1 MSYRPGTKRSGK
13 SFASGGTV
21 YAQGGAN
28 FEIRRHQISREIIVE
43 PQKTKIIPLLN
54 YFPTE
59 PNGTATSGGTKISAM
74 GSKVYENCSVQEGS
88 YVQSISLDMT
98 IQPETLNSATILDFY
113 VGRIAVSFHDTAGGQ
128 VYGLE
133 ADAST
138 GKTKF
143 SDETGGSPTLTDVA
157 NSSTGMTNAPPET
170 PLTKALYD
178 NGDVVKH
185 WIRGVRKNVIYGG
198 QPALYTRKE
207 YVPSKCKRSNTGMF
221 YGLVFMNDAV
231 ATSGDTTDNLR
242 IDIKEHFIE
251 RPLLQ

>member
-1 MSYRPGTKRSGK
+1 MGYKSGFGQKSGK
-13 SFASGGTV
+13 SFSAGGTV

-28 FEIRRHQISREIIVE
+28 YEIRRHQISREIIVE

-59 PNGTATSGGTKISAM
+59 PSGTATSGGTKISAM

-88 YVQSISLDMT
+88 YVSRIGLDIT

-113 VGRIAVSFHDTAGGQ
+113 VGRVAVSFHDTAGGQ

-133 ADAST
+133 ADGTT

-143 SDETGGSPTLTDVA
+143 SDEAGSATLTDVA
-157 NSSTGMTNAPPET
+157 DSSGVTQAPPAT

-198 QPALYTRKE
+198 QPALYQANE
-207 YVPSKCKRSNTGMF
+207 YVPRKCKRSNTGMF

-231 ATSGDTTDNLR
+231 ATSADTTDNLR

-251 RPLLQ
+251 RPLVQ